1 MYRKQKQNKMKTSTI
16 LNENNINATLIAFCI
31 LLASFMLMSSKFY
44 HDYQIKQAKTEAL
57 KVEVDK

>member
-1 MYRKQKQNKMKTSTI
+1 MKTSTI

-44 HDYQIKQAKTEAL
+44 HDYQIKQAKTESL
-57 KVEVDK
+57 EVEVDK